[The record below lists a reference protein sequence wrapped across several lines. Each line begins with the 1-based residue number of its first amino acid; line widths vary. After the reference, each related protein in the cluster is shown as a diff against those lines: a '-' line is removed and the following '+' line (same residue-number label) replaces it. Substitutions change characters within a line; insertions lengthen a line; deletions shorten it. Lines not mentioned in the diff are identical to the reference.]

1 MRLDEILASEA
12 LRNRLFPCTEQG
24 IYLAHAG
31 VAPVS
36 GPAEEAMLE
45 FARRAARGNPEN
57 EYSLALAD
65 KARRLAAELIGAKES
80 EISLLGP
87 TSVGLSLVALGLDWQ
102 AGDEVVYYSE
112 DYPANVYPWAA
123 LRAKGVEPRPIRT
136 FHPGVITW
144 DKVEPLLSERT
155 RLVSLAS
162 CNYLSGYRPD
172 LDEIGRR
179 LHEREILFCVDGI
192 QTLGAFPLRVDHI
205 DFLSADSH
213 KWMLGPLCAGIF
225 FVSERMRERL
235 TPALLGSWNVVSPQ
249 FVAQEDIAFEPGGR
263 RYEPGTMNLPGIV
276 GMAQSLEM
284 LLDIG
289 VEAIAARLLKLR
301 RLLMEALESK
311 GYIAYLDDWEH
322 SDAASDRHRSGIVT
336 VFHKTHDMEAA
347 AARLKEHGIVVSL
360 RRNRAGLALLRISPH
375 CYTREDELLHVVS
388 LLP

>member
-1 MRLDEILASEA
+1 MRLDDILADEA
-12 LRNRLFPCTEQG
+12 LRNRLFPCTEKG

-31 VAPVS
+31 VAPIS
-36 GPAEEAMLE
+36 GPAEEAMVE

-57 EYSLALAD
+57 AYSIGLMH

-87 TSVGLSLVALGLDWQ
+87 TSVGLSLVSLGLDWQ
-102 AGDEVVYYSE
+102 LDDEVVYYSE
-112 DYPANVYPWAA
+112 DYPANVYPWAS
-123 LRAKGVEPRPIRT
+123 LRAKGVEAKPIRT
-136 FHPGVITW
+136 FFPGVITW
-144 DKVEPLLSERT
+144 DKIEPLLTERT

-162 CNYLSGYRPD
+162 CNFLSGYRPD
-172 LDEIGRR
+172 LDDIGRR

-213 KWMLGPLCAGIF
+213 KWLLGPLAAGIF
-225 FVSERMRERL
+225 YVSERMQERL

-249 FVAQEDIAFEPGGR
+249 FVAQEEIQFEPGGR

-276 GMAQSLEM
+276 GMAESLE
-284 LLDIG
+284 LLVDIG
-289 VEAIAARLLKLR
+289 IEAIAARLLKLR
-301 RLLMEALESK
+301 RFLLEALEDK

-322 SDAASDRHRSGIVT
+322 SDAASDKHRSGIVS
-336 VFHKTHDMEAA
+336 VFHKEHDLEAA
-347 AARLKEHGIVVSL
+347 AARLKEHGIIVSV
-360 RRNRAGLALLRISPH
+360 RRNRAGLTLLRLAPH
-375 CYTREDELLHVVS
+375 CYTREEELARVVA